1 MSIATDLRVRLVFIF
16 GALTGLG
23 PLAVDAYLP
32 AFPVLAREYGVDP
45 ASVQGTL
52 STFFLGMAIGHLFYG
67 PLSDR
72 FGRRG
77 PVLFG
82 LALFILASV
91 ACAIAPNI
99 QSFWIARLAQSI
111 GACAGLMI
119 ARAAVRDLYDG
130 AEMARFFSLLVLVL
144 GLAPILGPLVGGQI
158 LVLVGWRGIFWMLAL
173 AGAIMFA
180 VVVRWMPE
188 TLPPERRI
196 AGGLMPALASYREL
210 VRDGHYMAHILAAS
224 LVFTGLF
231 AYIAASP
238 FVFIDYY
245 GVSPVDYGWY
255 FGANAIGL
263 VLMSQI
269 NARLLLRYKP
279 QILLT
284 AWLAVYLAAAAGMV
298 VNVWTGF
305 GGLWGVAIPL
315 FVTVSMV
322 GGAPANALA
331 LALHP
336 YPHKAGSA
344 TALFGALQ
352 FGSGALVALLEGIV
366 HRRTAMP
373 MAVLILLTAVTAFA
387 INRWGGPERY
397 GNQGSLS

>member
-32 AFPVLAREYGVDP
+32 AFPVLAREFAVDP

-52 STFFLGMAIGHLFYG
+52 STFFLGMGIGHLFYG
-67 PLSDR
+67 PISDR
-72 FGRRG
+72 YGRRG

-82 LALFILASV
+82 LTLFILASI
-91 ACAIAPNI
+91 ACALAPNI
-99 QSFWIARLAQSI
+99 ESFWAARLAQSV
-111 GACAGLMI
+111 GACAGLMVS
-119 ARAAVRDLYDG
+119 RAAVRDLYDG

-144 GLAPILGPLVGGQI
+144 GLAPILGPLLGGQI
-158 LVLVGWRGIFWMLAL
+158 LVLVGWREIFWMLAL
-173 AGAIMFA
+173 VGAILL
-180 VVVRWMPE
+180 VVVGRWMPE
-188 TLPPERRI
+188 TLPPDRRTA
-196 AGGLMPALASYREL
+196 AGGLRPAITAYREL
-210 VRDGHYMAHILAAS
+210 LCDGHYMAHIVAAS

-238 FVFIDYY
+238 FVFIEFY
-245 GVSPVDYGWY
+245 GVSPVAYGWF
-255 FGANAIGL
+255 FGANAVGL
-263 VLMSQI
+263 VLTSQI

-279 QILLT
+279 ETLLT
-284 AWLAVYLAAAAGMV
+284 AWLGVYLAAAAVMV
-298 VNVWTGF
+298 VNAWTGF
-305 GGLWGVAIPL
+305 GGLWGVAVPL
-315 FVTVSMV
+315 FVSVSMV

-352 FGSGALVALLEGIV
+352 FGSGAAVAVLEGVV
-366 HRRTAMP
+366 HQRTALP
-373 MAVLILLTAVTAFA
+373 MAVLILLTAGAALA
-387 INRWGGPERY
+387 INRWGGPERD
-397 GNQGSLS
+397 

>member
-1 MSIATDLRVRLVFIF
+1 MSIATDLRVRFLFIF

-32 AFPVLAREYGVDP
+32 AFPVLARDFGTDP

-52 STFFLGMAIGHLFYG
+52 STFFLGMGIGHLFYG
-67 PLSDR
+67 PISDR

-82 LALFILASV
+82 LTLFILASI
-91 ACAIAPNI
+91 ACALAPNI
-99 QSFWIARLAQSI
+99 ESFWIARLVQSV
-111 GACAGLMI
+111 GACAGLMVS
-119 ARAAVRDLYDG
+119 RAAVRDLYDG

-144 GLAPILGPLVGGQI
+144 GIAPIIGPLLGGQI
-158 LVLVGWRGIFWMLAL
+158 LVLIGWREIFWMLAL
-173 AGAIMFA
+173 VG
-180 VVVRWMPE
+180 VVLLLVTYFWLPE
-188 TLPPERRI
+188 TLPASRRT
-196 AGGLMPALASYREL
+196 AGGLKPALASYREL
-210 VRDGHYMAHILAAS
+210 LGDGHYMAHIVAAS

-231 AYIAASP
+231 AYIAGSP
-238 FVFIDYY
+238 FVFIEYY
-245 GVSPVDYGWY
+245 GVSPEAYGFI
-255 FGANAIGL
+255 FGANAVGL

-269 NARLLLRYKP
+269 NAWLLLRHKP
-279 QILLT
+279 ETLLT
-284 AWLAVYLAAAAGMV
+284 SWLVVYLVAAGV
-298 VNVWTGF
+298 LLVNAITGF
-305 GGLWGVAIPL
+305 GGFAGVAIPL

-352 FGSGALVALLEGIV
+352 FGSGAVVAVMEGV
-366 HRRTAMP
+366 LHQSTALP
-373 MAVLILLTAVTAFA
+373 MAGIIVSTAVIALA
-387 INRWGGPERY
+387 VNRWGGPERA
-397 GNQGSLS
+397 

>member
-32 AFPVLAREYGVDP
+32 AFPVLAREFSVDP

-52 STFFLGMAIGHLFYG
+52 ATFFLGMAVGHLIYG

-72 FGRRG
+72 YGRRG

-82 LALFILASV
+82 LTLFILASV
-91 ACAIAPNI
+91 ACALSPNI
-99 QSFWIARLAQSI
+99 ESFWIARLAQSL
-111 GACAGLMI
+111 GACAGLMVS
-119 ARAAVRDLYDG
+119 RAAVRDLYDG

-144 GLAPILGPLVGGQI
+144 GLAPILGPVIGGQI
-158 LVLVGWRGIFWMLAL
+158 LVWIGWREIFWMLAF
-173 AGAIMFA
+173 AGALLL
-180 VVVRWMPE
+180 VVVGRWMPE
-188 TLPPERRI
+188 TLPPQRRA
-196 AGGLMPALASYREL
+196 AGGLMPALASYRAL
-210 VRDGHYMAHILAAS
+210 LGDGHYMAHIVAAS

-238 FVFIDYY
+238 FVFIEFY
-245 GVSPVDYGWY
+245 GVSPVHYGWY

-279 QILLT
+279 QTLLT
-284 AWLAVYLAAAAGMV
+284 AWLGLYLGAAAIMV
-298 VNVWTGF
+298 VNAWTGF
-305 GGLWGVAIPL
+305 GGLWGVAVPL

-352 FGSGALVALLEGIV
+352 FGSGAVVALLEGIA
-366 HRRTAMP
+366 HQRTAMP
-373 MAVLILLTAVTAFA
+373 MAVLILLTAVAA
-387 INRWGGPERY
+387 LAVNRWGGPERD
-397 GNQGSLS
+397 